1 MTLTST
7 IVLLVVLDALVVY
20 GLVHLLAYG
29 IHRDHRDRIE
39 QRVEPR
45 RLRERAS
52 DRLAA

>member
-20 GLVHLLAYG
+20 GLVHLLGYG

-39 QRVEPR
+39 LRDDVR

-52 DRLAA
+52 ERLAA

>member
-39 QRVEPR
+39 QRTDVR
-45 RLRERAS
+45 RLRERTS